1 MKKAPWIALLFLFL
15 AAPTV
20 ISAQGLAIGARAGT
34 LGLGGEVALG
44 LSDVIVVRGGYGVF
58 PVEYEAEFDDETYTV
73 IFPSSIWTAGLDIY
87 LGGGGFRLMGGFMG
101 KSGDLGLEK
110 TLTESMDIGGT
121 IYTETGTL
129 SATLEQAKVAPF
141 AGIGF
146 GKHTA
151 GGFGFF
157 LDLGVAFTENPEVV
171 MDVDGALADAP
182 GILDN
187 ILAEADNVEKDLASY
202 LKYWPMV
209 SIGFKLP
216 LGGG

>member
-1 MKKAPWIALLFLFL
+1 MKKAPWIALLLLFL
-15 AAPTV
+15 ASPPV

-34 LGLGGEVALG
+34 LGFGGEVALG
-44 LSDVIVVRGGYGVF
+44 LSEVIVVRGGYGVF
-58 PVEYEAEFDDETYTV
+58 PVEYEGEFDHEKYTV
-73 IFPSSIWTAGLDIY
+73 TFPSSIWTAGLDIY

-101 KSGDLGLEK
+101 KSGDLELEK
-110 TLTESMDIGGT
+110 TLTGSMDIGGT
-121 IYTETGTL
+121 TYTETGTL

-171 MDVDGALADAP
+171 MAATGAVAEVP
-182 GILDN
+182 GILDD
-187 ILAEADNVEKDLASY
+187 IQDEADNIEEDLGSY

-216 LGGG
+216 LG